1 MSESTTPTEVSAGDI
16 AQRVETRVELP
27 QSVRGADAIVVV
39 MCPLLERVTRGAARE
54 VLASMPDSLRQRL
67 RACAHPREQPELL
80 FGRAELLHRVGHEL
94 GVDEDR
100 AEQIVRG
107 VLEVTLATLT
117 FDQARHV
124 GSQLPRD
131 LSELWDAAARSAPH
145 PTRPEAAP
153 AHPTREV
160 PRAYVDALEG
170 TGSLPT
176 GTTPARAVAAVL
188 CTLAMRLSRGEA
200 RALAGWLPPELRGFI
215 RPCATHGGHDEPE
228 VFDREEL
235 VRRVAGQLGATEE
248 QAERITRAV
257 FAKVRGELPE
267 HEARNV
273 ASQLPKDIQAL
284 WLAP

>member
-1 MSESTTPTEVSAGDI
+1 MSESTTPTEVSTGDI
-16 AQRVETRVELP
+16 AQRVEERVELP
-27 QSVRGADAIVVV
+27 RGVHGAEAIVAV
-39 MCPLLERVTRGAARE
+39 MCPLLERVTRGAARG
-54 VLASMPDSLRQRL
+54 VLASMPDALRQRL

-94 GVDEDR
+94 GVDDDR
-100 AEQIVRG
+100 AERIVRG
-107 VLEVTLATLT
+107 VLEATLALLT

-131 LSELWDAAARSAPH
+131 LQVLWGAAARSTPH
-145 PTRPEAAP
+145 PPKSEAAL
-153 AHPTREV
+153 AHPAREV
-160 PRAYVDALEG
+160 PRAYADALER
-170 TGSLPT
+170 TGALPSE
-176 GTTPARAVAAVL
+176 TTPTRAVAAVL

-257 FAKVRGELPE
+257 FAKVRGGLPE